1 MIYDRKIRRLTP
13 SQRWLWIA
21 VLSMASTSPKPGY
34 LLLSDVC
41 NDDVTLQDRYSNVA
55 VTVSDLADVAA
66 IPVSDVESGMD
77 TFIKQQMIHIEN
89 GVYVVTNWSKR
100 QFQSDSSADR
110 VRKFRQ
116 SKCNGDVT
124 LQDRYSNADVTP
136 PDTDTETELK
146 INVRVR
152 SNEYTE
158 DFLEFWNEYPRKVD
172 KGAAFKQWKARLK
185 EGVSPNDLIL
195 AARNYAA
202 MCKQLNTEERYIKH
216 AKTFLGVSRSFEEYL
231 TPVITESPKKYID
244 PELEEEMRFRA
255 QVVSGTYEPH

>member
-1 MIYDRKIRRLTP
+1 MIYDRKIRRLAP
-13 SQRWLWIA
+13 AQRWLWIA
-21 VLSMASTSPKPGY
+21 VLTFARNSPKPGY
-34 LLLSDVC
+34 LLLSEG
-41 NDDVTLQDRYSNVA
+41 RFGNVS
-55 VTVSDLADVAA
+55 VTVEDLADAAA
-66 IPVSDVESGMD
+66 IPLEEVQKGVQMFIDQNMLHLENDV
-77 TFIKQQMIHIEN
+77 F
-89 GVYVVTNWSKR
+89 VVTNWEKR
-100 QFQSDSSADR
+100 QFESDTSTDR
-110 VRKFRQ
+110 VRKFREKQ
-116 SKCNGDVT
+116 RSTVETEMK
-124 LQDRYSNADVTP
+124 RFSNVSETP